1 MVGILIFIL
10 ILLAEPFNLF
20 CVDTLKLYKTNEV
33 VVLSEDEQLSKSS
46 AAQEFDLSDF
56 HLLKYKSVDLLLND
70 ILGFDSRRNSK
81 NEGYFRMRGFDQ
93 RQVGIF
99 LDGIPIVTQYD
110 GMVDLYQFPTS
121 SISKVSVSKGL
132 SSLLYGANNLAGS
145 INLITENNFRK
156 NLIEVKGE
164 LGNVSKNFG
173 VKLNQRLSN
182 FYFISNLDYIGL
194 DNFNTSRNLSNFDRI
209 DNSYSKTYS
218 LFFKVVNPISRTFLH
233 NFTIF
238 FNTGD
243 RGIPVNI
250 EATRKRFWKMPE
262 FRNILLNYAF
272 AYSPNE
278 SVFSKTNIYF
288 TNFYNVID
296 SYDDSTYST
305 QLTNLSFHS
314 TQSNKKIGFSSIFE
328 LRLLESNLTK
338 IGIRYD
344 RETQDQ
350 QSNYSQPWKTFQS
363 ELASLSF
370 EQNLSYKNFGGI
382 VGFNLD
388 YLKPNDIGETE
399 YKKSISFLNYQVG
412 ANYSSEVYNV
422 YANFA
427 HKSRFPT
434 LKELY
439 AEVLGANKPNPNLKS
454 EFANLYELGVSVKPL
469 EDINFRASLY
479 YNDVRNL
486 IDIIVLEDKSRQFV
500 NYGKVLFK
508 GIEFSGNLTF
518 YDFDFFFGLNYQ
530 EAENKTP
537 SANSQIMPLR
547 PKYLTNIK
555 IIRSFNFGVTFEI
568 QYLGYYNQ
576 YAYNSDKKQYFELPN
591 YGLVNF
597 AGSFKVNSN
606 LTFSASVKNLFDV
619 LYYSDWGYP
628 QPGFNFNLAMTLT
641 L

>member
-1 MVGILIFIL
+1 MLGILIFIL

-46 AAQEFDLSDF
+46 AAQELDLSDF

-145 INLITENNFRK
+145 INLITENSFRK

-233 NFTIF
+233 NFTIL

-363 ELASLSF
+363 ELASLSL

-382 VGFNLD
+382 VGLNLD

-399 YKKSISFLNYQVG
+399 HKKSISFLNYQVG

-454 EFANLYELGVSVKPL
+454 EFANLYELGVSVKPV
-469 EDINFRASLY
+469 ENINFRASFY

-500 NYGKVLFK
+500 NYGKVLLK
-508 GIEFSGNLTF
+508 GIEFSGNLAF

-537 SANSQIMPLR
+537 SANNQIMPLR
-547 PKYLTNIK
+547 PKYLTNIR
-555 IIRSFNFGVTFEI
+555 IVRSFNFGVTFEI

-597 AGSFKVNSN
+597 SGSFKVNSN

-628 QPGFNFNLAMTLT
+628 QPGINFNLAMTLT